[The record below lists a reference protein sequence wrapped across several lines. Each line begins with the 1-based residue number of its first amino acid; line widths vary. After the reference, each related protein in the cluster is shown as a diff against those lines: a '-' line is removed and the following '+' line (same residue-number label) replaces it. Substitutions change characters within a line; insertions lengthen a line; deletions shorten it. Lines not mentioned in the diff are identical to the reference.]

1 MNQSFNNQ
9 FHTQRLRESIDET
22 SATPAEGG
30 YLTKPGA
37 KKKSPK
43 PTSGYKEVKGFRPG
57 HSKLKIVEPKDLWN
71 LNEATLSPESSKE
84 LNYPNGEKIEVGH
97 KVRII
102 KSNQIKNGY
111 GTIIGFEHPPSQK
124 SDTEEDSIIVDVD
137 KDKNSTFDRV
147 LPFKKSDIE
156 KMEKDTPEQEKG
168 PLQEGNKTDEIL
180 TLIKQLKQSGKLKPE
195 AQQVIMQWMQHPSAS
210 EDEIIRVLRLYGGS
224 PNKTSIQEGIKTE
237 IARRNKPQQFQE
249 ATRMVNKKLKEIN
262 NILEYA
268 QTLQSDLNEG
278 EGVNFSSLMEK
289 VKKGMVSAYAKMKQ
303 LENENEELEEKRRRK
318 KNPGLW
324 ANIRKQ
330 REDGEKPAR
339 KGSKEYNKA
348 VAAAKEINKSKE

>member
-30 YLTKPGA
+30 YLTKPGV

-43 PTSGYKEVKGFRPG
+43 PTSGYKEVKGYRPG

-71 LNEATLSPESSKE
+71 LNETTLSPESSKE

-111 GTIIGFEHPPSQK
+111 GTILGFEHPPSQK
-124 SDTEEDSIIVDVD
+124 SDTEEDNIIVDVD
-137 KDKNSTFDRV
+137 KDKTSTFDRV

-156 KMEKDTPEQEKG
+156 KMEKDKPEQEEG
-168 PLQEGNKTDEIL
+168 PL
-180 TLIKQLKQSGKLKPE
+180 
-195 AQQVIMQWMQHPSAS
+195 
-210 EDEIIRVLRLYGGS
+210 
-224 PNKTSIQEGIKTE
+224 QEGIKTE

-268 QTLQSDLNEG
+268 QTLQSNLNEG

>member
-156 KMEKDTPEQEKG
+156 KMEKDTPEQEEG
-168 PLQEGNKTDEIL
+168 PL
-180 TLIKQLKQSGKLKPE
+180 
-195 AQQVIMQWMQHPSAS
+195 
-210 EDEIIRVLRLYGGS
+210 
-224 PNKTSIQEGIKTE
+224 QEGIKTE

-249 ATRMVNKKLKEIN
+249 ATKMVRKKLKDIN

-278 EGVNFSSLMEK
+278 EGVNFSGLMEK
-289 VKKGMVSAYAKMKQ
+289 VKKEMVSAYAKMKQ
-303 LENENEELEEKRRRK
+303 LESQNEELEEKRRRK

-324 ANIRKQ
+324 ANIRAQ
-330 REDGEKPAR
+330 RERGEKPAR
-339 KGSKEYNKA
+339 KGSKEYKKA

>member
-1 MNQSFNNQ
+1 MNQLFNNQ

-111 GTIIGFEHPPSQK
+111 GTILGFEHPPSQK
-124 SDTEEDSIIVDVD
+124 SDTEEDNIIVDVD

-156 KMEKDTPEQEKG
+156 KMEKDTPEQEEG
-168 PLQEGNKTDEIL
+168 PL
-180 TLIKQLKQSGKLKPE
+180 
-195 AQQVIMQWMQHPSAS
+195 
-210 EDEIIRVLRLYGGS
+210 
-224 PNKTSIQEGIKTE
+224 QEGIKTE

>member
-1 MNQSFNNQ
+1 
-9 FHTQRLRESIDET
+9 
-22 SATPAEGG
+22 
-30 YLTKPGA
+30 LTKPGA

-156 KMEKDTPEQEKG
+156 KMEKDTPEQEEG
-168 PLQEGNKTDEIL
+168 PL
-180 TLIKQLKQSGKLKPE
+180 
-195 AQQVIMQWMQHPSAS
+195 
-210 EDEIIRVLRLYGGS
+210 
-224 PNKTSIQEGIKTE
+224 QEGIKTE

-249 ATRMVNKKLKEIN
+249 ATKMVRKKLKDIN

-278 EGVNFSSLMEK
+278 EGVNFSGLMEK
-289 VKKGMVSAYAKMKQ
+289 VKKEMVSAYAKMKQ
-303 LENENEELEEKRRRK
+303 LESQNEELEEKRRRK

-324 ANIRKQ
+324 ANIRAQ
-330 REDGEKPAR
+330 RERGEKPAR
-339 KGSKEYNKA
+339 KGSKEYKKA